1 MKKFYSVIA
10 LLLMALSVSA
20 VPVDQETALGEAR
33 AFLLRNVQGKA
44 GMKLAPARL
53 GLTLGQANDA
63 FFVFNVGQEDGF
75 VVVSGEDGTPA
86 ILGYADKG
94 SFDAKTAPA
103 SVKSF
108 LESYA
113 EEIQWLRNHPQK
125 AQSQALRAPRF
136 VNIKRA
142 ITPLLQTAWNQDEPF
157 NNNVPYFLKEENGR
171 SLTGCVATAM
181 AQIMKYYEWPAAT
194 KAEIPAYD
202 CLSQFQ
208 GYDPIHV
215 AAVPAGT
222 KLDWANML
230 YYYYG
235 VESDE
240 ENAAVATLM
249 ATAGAAVQADYR
261 NEVNGGT
268 SATNG
273 MAMNALK
280 TYFDYSP
287 NCRILGR
294 SGYLMDEWH
303 EILYNEL
310 KEGRPVMMGG
320 RSSGGGHAFVVDGYS
335 SDDYFHINWGWGG
348 YCNGYFLL
356 SVANPGSTQGAGA
369 SSKPDGYSK
378 EQEAIIGI
386 EPNKGQ
392 TPMVMARMIT
402 DILSVSGNEMTSTY
416 YSLVE
421 GKNTFNVGIGYIKAD
436 GSIQP
441 IEGYATV
448 ELDYYYGSS
457 SNGWTFPVKGLAD
470 GTYKIMPVSKLAS
483 DTEWKYSLNPRM
495 FYVQATVKGGE
506 VSLQLIRPVIDF
518 QVTKF
523 SYNEVPT
530 QARQLE
536 VNVEIQNRADEYYG
550 SLYLQLKEGDAQPS
564 VFELGVTLPEKST
577 TTVTFFITPYKA
589 TTYDMYVTDAL
600 GTVYG
605 QGKLEVAAAPSEN
618 PVVTVEDLVI
628 TNGEAP
634 AEGERFG
641 TVYGLMA
648 GDVKLKNAT
657 SAEYNDKVCFYLQ
670 ANDPITL
677 DPVDAQ
683 YYYENVKVPA
693 GSEVTVHF
701 EFPYAAENYLQWPII
716 LASDGNTPLRIDQND
731 IVMLL
736 SGAVVYDLEDNCE
749 GFKVDGTFTV
759 PDWACTVDFDKVTNF
774 TELKCNNPNVVY
786 FFNADVEIPAAV
798 QQNGIKGDVAKKLI
812 ITDGYPF
819 HSPFSFEAEDVEYH
833 RTLNPALDMDKG
845 TGWETIVL
853 PFDVTT
859 IKCEDAS
866 IELREFSD
874 ESGANAI
881 FKKVDAIEANIPYL
895 IGNHGKP
902 AQVVFKGQNVSFTA
916 DFAAVLTG
924 DNLKMQGSL
933 TEETLEGA
941 LTLNAEGTDFVKADG
956 KVAPFRA
963 VFLPTA
969 AANVK
974 YDKVHIAAEGVA
986 VRDIQTASTDV
997 QWYSIDGRSIQR
1009 PVKAGIYVR
1018 GGRKVV
1024 VK

>member
-10 LLLMALSVSA
+10 LLMMALSVSA
-20 VPVDQETALGEAR
+20 APVDQETALGEAR
-33 AFLLRNVQGKA
+33 AFLLRNVKGKA
-44 GMKLAPARL
+44 GMKLAPARQV
-53 GLTLGQANDA
+53 LTLGQSSEAY
-63 FFVFNVGQEDGF
+63 FVFNVGQEEGF
-75 VVVSGEDGTPA
+75 VVVSGEDCTPA
-86 ILGYADKG
+86 ILGYADSG
-94 SFDAKTAPA
+94 SFDPETCPA

-108 LESYA
+108 LQGYA
-113 EEIQWLRNHPQK
+113 EEIQWLRNNS
-125 AQSQALRAPRF
+125 QSATRLNVPRF
-136 VNIKRA
+136 INIKRA
-142 ITPLLQTAWNQDEPF
+142 ISPLLQTGWDQDEPY
-157 NNNVPYFLKEENGR
+157 NNGCPIFLREENGHAV
-171 SLTGCVATAM
+171 TGCVATAM
-181 AQIMKYYEWPAAT
+181 AQIMRYHEWPTAT

-202 CLSQFQ
+202 CGTTFQ

-215 AAVPAGT
+215 ASVPAGT

-240 ENAAVATLM
+240 EYAAVATLM
-249 ATAGAAVQADYR
+249 AAVGASVQMDYK
-261 NEVNGGT
+261 NDANGGS
-268 SATNG
+268 SASNSKVAT
-273 MAMNALK
+273 ALK

-287 NCRILGR
+287 NVRYLHR
-294 SGYLMDEWH
+294 ADYLMDEWY
-303 EILYNEL
+303 EMLYNEL

-320 RSSGGGHAFVVDGYS
+320 RSSGTGHAFVVDGYS

-369 SSKPDGYSK
+369 TRTPDGYS
-378 EQEAIIGI
+378 QDQDAIVGI

-392 TPMVMARMIT
+392 TPMVMARMVSELI
-402 DILSVSGNEMTSTY
+402 SVSGNEITSSY
-416 YSLVE
+416 YSQVE
-421 GKNTFNVGIGYIKAD
+421 GKNTFDIGLGYIKSD

-441 IEGYATV
+441 IEGYTTQ
-448 ELDYYYGSS
+448 ELDYHYGSA
-457 SNGWTFPVKGLAD
+457 GWPFPVKGLSD
-470 GTYKIMPVSKLAS
+470 GTYKILPVSKLSS
-483 DTEWKYSLNPRM
+483 DAEWKSSVNPRKS
-495 FYVQATVKGGE
+495 YVLATVKGGD
-506 VSLQLIRPVIDF
+506 VSLQLIQPVIDF
-518 QVTKF
+518 HVTNF
-523 SYNEVPT
+523 SYDEVPT
-530 QARQLE
+530 QGYQMQL
-536 VNVEIQNRADEYYG
+536 NVEIQNNADEYYG
-550 SLYLQLKEGDAQPS
+550 PLYLQLREGDSQPLVS
-564 VFELGVTLPEKST
+564 ELGVTIPERST
-577 TTVTFFITPYKA
+577 TTVTFYITPYKD
-589 TTYDMYVTDAL
+589 TTYDMYVTDAE
-600 GTVYG
+600 GKSFG
-605 QGKLEVAAAPSEN
+605 QGKLEVASAPSEN

-634 AEGERFG
+634 AEGEYFG
-641 TVYGLMA
+641 KVYGIMA
-648 GDVKLKNAT
+648 GDVKLKNPT
-657 SAEYNDKVCFYLQ
+657 SAEYNDKIFFFLQ
-670 ANDPITL
+670 TFDPVSL
-677 DPVDAQ
+677 DPLDAQ
-683 YYYENVKVPA
+683 YYYEDIKLPA
-693 GSEVTVHF
+693 GGETTVHF
-701 EFPYAAENYLQWPII
+701 EFPYAAENYLQWPIV
-716 LASDGNTPLRIDQND
+716 LASDGRTSLRQEQSD
-731 IVMLL
+731 IVTLL
-736 SGAVVYDLEDNCE
+736 PGAVVYDLEDKCE
-749 GFKVDGTFTV
+749 GFKVGSTFTV
-759 PDWACTVDFDKVTNF
+759 PDWACTVDFDKVTDF
-774 TELKCNNPNVVY
+774 TELICNNPNVVY
-786 FFNADVEIPAAV
+786 FFNSEVEIPAAV

-902 AQVVFKGQNVSFTA
+902 AQVVFKGQNVSFAA

-974 YDKVHIAAEGVA
+974 YDKVHISAEGVA
-986 VRDIQTASTDV
+986 VRDIQTTSTDA

-1009 PVKAGIYVR
+1009 PVKSGIYVR
-1018 GGRKVV
+1018 GGKKVV